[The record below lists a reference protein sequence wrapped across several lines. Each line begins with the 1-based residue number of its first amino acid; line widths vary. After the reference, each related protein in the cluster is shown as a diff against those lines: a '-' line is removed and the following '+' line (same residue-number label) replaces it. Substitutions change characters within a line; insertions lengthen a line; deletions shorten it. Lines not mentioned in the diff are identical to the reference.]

1 MTYTKGLQG
10 NLPGTLMIGVQGPM
24 GPAGPRGEPGPA
36 GETGPAGP
44 AGAMGPAG
52 PAGETGPMGPA
63 GAPGDSHVPQPTAD
77 DAGKLLQV
85 VNGEIVLL
93 SVKDSAVA
101 TYVDEYLSSALE
113 GDY

>member
-36 GETGPAGP
+36 G
-44 AGAMGPAG
+44 AMGPAG

-63 GAPGDSHVPQPTAD
+63 GPAGPAGAPGDSHVPQPTTD
-77 DAGKLLQV
+77 DEGKLLQV

-93 SVKDSAVA
+93 AAADSAVA
-101 TYVDEYLSSALE
+101 AFVDEYLSSALDGE
-113 GDY
+113 Y